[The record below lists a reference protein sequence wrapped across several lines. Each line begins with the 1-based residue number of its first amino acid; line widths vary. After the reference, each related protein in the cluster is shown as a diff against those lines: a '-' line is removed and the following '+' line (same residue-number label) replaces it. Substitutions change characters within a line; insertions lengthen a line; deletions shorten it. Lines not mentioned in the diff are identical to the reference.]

1 MKLIKDTR
9 KIKKVITYLFLGG
22 YAACSIYPFIWL
34 LFFSLKNNEEIL
46 VSNSFGFPEVLRFE
60 NYVNAWNNFNIAL
73 YFKNSVF
80 VSVVSVTATIVIS
93 LMFAYATARMTWKF
107 STTARIYIT
116 TGMFI
121 PVQIILI
128 PLVILVKSLKLSN
141 SYFSLIVPYIAF
153 QMPFAAIVFHGFLR
167 SLPFEIEEAAHI
179 DGASI
184 VRTFASII
192 VPIVKPAI
200 ASVVIFTFLNI
211 WNEFMVAL
219 MIINEE
225 ALRTLPLGLVTFKG
239 QFNTD
244 WGGMGAAM
252 VIAAIPTIIVY
263 LFLGEKVEHA
273 LTVGSAVKG

>member
-1 MKLIKDTR
+1 MKSAK
-9 KIKKVITYLFLGG
+9 KIILYLFLGV
-22 YAACSIYPFIWL
+22 YAVCSIYPFLWL

-46 VSNSFGFPEVLRFE
+46 VSNTFGIPEVFRFE

-73 YFKNSVF
+73 YFKNSIF
-80 VSVVSVTATIVIS
+80 VSSVAVAATIIIS
-93 LMFAYATARMTWKF
+93 LMFAYATARMTWRL
-107 STTARIYIT
+107 STAARIYIT
-116 TGMFI
+116 MGMFI

-128 PLVILVKSLKLSN
+128 PLVILVKNLHLSN

-153 QMPFAAIVFHGFLR
+153 QMSFAAIVFHGFLS
-167 SLPFEIEEAAHI
+167 SLPFEIEEAAYI

-184 VRTFASII
+184 FKTFISII
-192 VPIVKPAI
+192 VPMVTPAI
-200 ASVVIFTFLNI
+200 ASVLIFTFMNI

-219 MIINEE
+219 MLINKE

-263 LFLGEKVEHA
+263 LLFSEKVEKA

>member
-1 MKLIKDTR
+1 MKSAK
-9 KIKKVITYLFLGG
+9 KIILYLFLGV
-22 YAACSIYPFIWL
+22 YAVCSIYPFLWL

-46 VSNSFGFPEVLRFE
+46 VSNTFGIPEVFRFE

-73 YFKNSVF
+73 YFKNSIF
-80 VSVVSVTATIVIS
+80 VSSVAVAATIIIS
-93 LMFAYATARMTWKF
+93 LMFAYATARMTWRL
-107 STTARIYIT
+107 STAARIYIT
-116 TGMFI
+116 MGMFI

-128 PLVILVKSLKLSN
+128 PLVILVKNLHLSN

-153 QMPFAAIVFHGFLR
+153 QMSFAAIVFHGFLS
-167 SLPFEIEEAAHI
+167 SLPFEIEEAAYI

-184 VRTFASII
+184 FRTFISII
-192 VPIVKPAI
+192 VPMVTPAI
-200 ASVVIFTFLNI
+200 ASVLIFTFMNI

-219 MIINEE
+219 MLINKE

-263 LFLGEKVEHA
+263 LLFSEKVEKA